1 MKVDVYSLLLPHF
14 PGKPLVTLSSKQVHE
29 LIIIFPSI
37 KHNKPCSIKQSIHHI
52 TLKNVISPK
61 EK

>member
-14 PGKPLVTLSSKQVHE
+14 LGKPLVTISSKQVHE
-29 LIIIFPSI
+29 LITFPSI